1 MEIDSQLSSKIYNLL
16 NYAGKNNFKIDDLNK
31 EPYAHL
37 GKIDKR
43 NIELIATPEMVEK
56 ENRRLCYDQTFLVK
70 KWIDEAKIQ
79 NKIFYS
85 VTNNLKSEN
94 DLYYYSQGVISHT
107 FILCL
112 INEKWKWIEWSWTA
126 NIHNKLEDENIDKVL
141 EQYKQM
147 AERSWHKQIK
157 LIEISNIKFD
167 LPIPRLD
174 YLNKCL
180 RS

>member
-1 MEIDSQLSSKIYNLL
+1 MKIDSQLSSKIYDLL
-16 NYAGKNNFKIDDLNK
+16 NYAGKNNFMINDLNK

-43 NIELIATPEMVEK
+43 NIELIATPEIVEREK
-56 ENRRLCYDQTFLVK
+56 RGLCYDQTFLVK
-70 KWIDEAKIQ
+70 KWMDEVGIQ

-85 VTNNLKSEN
+85 VTDNLKSEN
-94 DLYYYSQGVISHT
+94 DLYYYSPGIISHA

-112 INEKWKWIEWSWTA
+112 INEKWKWIEWSWSA
-126 NIHNKLEDENIDKVL
+126 NIHNRLENTNIDKVL
-141 EQYKQM
+141 EQYIQM
-147 AERSWHKQIK
+147 AERSWHKHIK
-157 LIEISNIKFD
+157 LIDISNIEFN
-167 LPIPRLD
+167 LPMSRLD